1 MKVMGKRE
9 VGQLSIFDMAVFF
22 IISDLF
28 SLSIDGNWD
37 VLFKSLLVAV
47 IMSILQI
54 VTSLLIL
61 KFEKTRNVVEH
72 IPTIIIKD
80 GKINQETM
88 AKQRY
93 NIDDLMSQLRVKGL
107 TKLDDI
113 KLAVL
118 EANGELSVLKKDE
131 TECFPFPL
139 IKDGKIDYRA
149 LNESG
154 LSQNWLI
161 NNLND
166 KKIENVFM
174 AMLEKE
180 NLIIIDKIS
189 IDIKKTH
196 KNMDD
201 YSN

>member
-28 SLSIDGNWD
+28 SLSIDSNWD

-118 EANGELSVLKKDE
+118 EANGELSVLTKDE
-131 TECFPFPL
+131 TKCFPFPL
-139 IKDGKIDYRA
+139 IKDGKIDYKA

-174 AMLEKE
+174 AILEKE
-180 NLIIIDKIS
+180 NLIIIDKIP